1 LSLAITKTSVQAAP
15 TQALLAHAAFK
26 EKKAKLARRNQTN
39 VLDKYGNASAGKVDD
54 DLLLPSSEAYVEY
67 DRTYAPLTFHTV
79 LVLLDAV
86 L

>member
-1 LSLAITKTSVQAAP
+1 MVCLQAAP

-26 EKKAKLARRNQTN
+26 EKKAKLASRNQQS

-67 DRTYAPLTFHTV
+67 DRKCALLTDSCST
-79 LVLLDAV
+79 
-86 L
+86 